1 MEMPET
7 IFAVLIGIATL
18 GALGVAMRAWGQGP
32 AARRGGMGWL
42 IFAASGAIQVLN
54 LLAGYQL
61 WLAILTTVGMG
72 VGIWMGWATVR
83 RA

>member
-32 AARRGGMGWL
+32 AARRGAMGWL